1 MLMLLCIQVV
11 QINDNESDWREKKRN
26 NFLMQTS
33 QKKCELAMKAK
44 KFNS

>member
-11 QINDNESDWREKKRN
+11 QINDNEYDWKEKKIN
-26 NFLMQTS
+26 NFVMQTS

-44 KFNS
+44 NLNS